1 MKRSFDE
8 IINSLKDS
16 IATYDYFVD
25 FKKVYKHI
33 EEVKVELNI
42 LNSLIGED
50 DIETSFAKLLVEYPK
65 VLGVI
70 PILLA
75 VRKGEISIIDGEI
88 IVYNFKEMNRNIE
101 DYAKLLR
108 ESGLEELIKT
118 KKIKNLV
125 DYVIGVEVGL
135 DTNAR
140 KNRTGTLMENIVE
153 SYIKKIPN
161 VEYLKQATKTMIKEK
176 FNTDA
181 LEGLILDEEK
191 GETNKRFDFA
201 IKSKSGK
208 ILLIET
214 NFYSGSGS
222 KLNETARS
230 YAKLANDIKLVS
242 GVDFV
247 WITDGIGWKS
257 TKNNLREAYQVIE
270 HLYTIEDLNNGILE
284 RI

>member
-1 MKRSFDE
+1 MKRNFDD
-8 IINSLKDS
+8 IVNSLKDS

-25 FKKVYKHI
+25 FEKVYRHI
-33 EEVKVELNI
+33 DEVKVELNI

-50 DIETSFAKLLVEYPK
+50 NIEEAFSKLLIEYPK

-75 VRKGEISIIDGEI
+75 IRKGEISIIDGEI
-88 IVYNFKEMNRNIE
+88 IIYSFKNINRDIK
-101 DYAKLLR
+101 DYVKLLK
-108 ESGLEELIKT
+108 ESGLEELIRT

-140 KNRTGTLMENIVE
+140 KNRTGTLMEAIVE

-161 VEYLKQATKTMIKEK
+161 VEYIKQATKIHIKER
-176 FNTDA
+176 FNINV
-181 LEGLILDEEK
+181 LENLVLDEK
-191 GETNKRFDFA
+191 NGETNKRFDFA
-201 IKSKSGK
+201 VKSKSGK
-208 ILLIET
+208 VLLIET
-214 NFYSGSGS
+214 NFYSGGGS

-230 YAKLANDIKLVS
+230 YAKLANDMKNINEVE
-242 GVDFV
+242 FV

-257 TKNNLREAYQVIE
+257 TKNNLREAYQVIN
-270 HLYTIEDLNNGILE
+270 HLYTIEDLNSGVLE
-284 RI
+284 KI